1 MRALCWAILAITTIL
16 AVAPATAQ
24 RYDPRYPVCRQV
36 WRRGGV
42 TWFDCSYTS
51 WDQCE
56 MEAAPSQGMCLLNPD
71 WSKSHQ
77 GSPGRHRRHGEG

>member
-1 MRALCWAILAITTIL
+1 MRTLCWMTLVVTSIV

-42 TWFDCSYTS
+42 TWLDCIYTS
-51 WDQCE
+51 WNQCVA
-56 MEAAPSQGMCLLNPD
+56 EAAPNQGMCLLNPY
-71 WSKSHQ
+71 WPQPQQ
-77 GSPGRHRRHGEG
+77 GLPSRHRRRGEG

>member
-1 MRALCWAILAITTIL
+1 MRKLCWMILAITIIG
-16 AVAPATAQ
+16 AVAPAAAQ

-42 TWFDCSYTS
+42 TWFDCNYMS

-56 MEAAPSQGMCLLNPD
+56 MQAQPSQGMCLLNPY
-71 WSKSHQ
+71 WPQPHQ
-77 GSPGRHRRHGEG
+77 VVPSRHRRHSDG

>member
-1 MRALCWAILAITTIL
+1 MRTLCWVILALTSII

-51 WDQCE
+51 WDQCVA
-56 MEAAPSQGMCLLNPD
+56 EAAPSQGMCLLNPD
-71 WSKSHQ
+71 WPQSQQ
-77 GSPGRHRRHGEG
+77 GSPGRHRRRSEG